1 MDRYS
6 NGSILADVDVLEEE
20 PRPEDTMVRE
30 EQMKQIRFCLIPL
43 LGKNS
48 PLNCWVYGEPGT
60 GKTAI
65 SRFVLSRFQSE
76 MPLKVVHV
84 NCWEKNTFYGVLDK
98 IITDLRILG
107 PEKPATSQKLEILQK
122 YLRENNLV
130 VILDEID
137 RPAPTERNAIIYNL
151 CNLPR
156 LGLLYISKSTETIA
170 GLEDRIKSRLNAVLV
185 KFPNYTAAELTDI
198 LTRKAERSLV
208 KGTWEQGT
216 LQRVAELADGDARV
230 ALHTLKHAAYYA
242 QKESSRKIET
252 PHVLQ
257 GWQDTRKIN
266 WNHILNKLTE
276 HHVLLYE
283 IIRDKK
289 SMLSTELWSSYL
301 QKCREARV
309 NPISSRTFPDYVNE
323 LRDRG
328 LVRIKR
334 VAVKGRVREIE
345 IC

>member
-6 NGSILADVDVLEEE
+6 NGCILADVDVLEEE
-20 PRPEDTMVRE
+20 PRPEDTMVRD
-30 EQMKQIRFCLIPL
+30 EQMRQIRFCLLPL
-43 LGKNS
+43 LAKKN
-48 PLNCWVYGEPGT
+48 PLHCWLYGEPGT

-65 SRFVLSRFQSE
+65 SRFVLSRFQKE
-76 MPLKVVHV
+76 MPVKVVHV

-122 YLRENNLV
+122 YLRENNLI

-137 RPAPTERNAIIYNL
+137 RPSPGERNAIIYNL
-151 CNLPR
+151 CNVPR
-156 LGLLYISKSTETIA
+156 LGLVCISKSTETIA
-170 GLEDRIKSRLNAVLV
+170 GLEDRIKSRLNAVLIR
-185 KFPNYTAAELTDI
+185 FPNYTAEELTDI
-198 LTRKAERSLV
+198 LTRKAARALV
-208 KGTWEQGT
+208 AGTWEAGI
-216 LQRVAELADGDARV
+216 LKRVAELADGDARV

-242 QKESSRKIET
+242 QKESSKRIEMS
-252 PHVLQ
+252 HVLQ

-266 WNHILNKLTE
+266 FNHILNKLTE
-276 HHVLLYE
+276 HHVFLYE
-283 IIRDKK
+283 IIRDRK
-289 SMLSTELWSSYL
+289 SMLSTELWGSYL
-301 QKCREARV
+301 KKCREARV

-334 VAVKGRVREIE
+334 AAVKGRVREIE